1 MSDPSRFSHAR
12 WPSTGASR
20 ISSPAARSP
29 AQPQVANS
37 SPPSAQFAALP
48 TTASAQLGAITQQ
61 VSYAVPMHSQGIHLT
76 ACGNACMN
84 MLCDFYSKPD
94 QIKPLPSI
102 IAQPTGMTTDHIIAE
117 MTSRGFIPSSVPLSH
132 STRQGWLDGRCFAR
146 GPAAQRPT
154 ACLHAHAFFRDSR
167 DIRQYG
173 AHQRSTVVQ
182 EPIHDR
188 RAQPHPGSDR
198 PGCAAEV
205 PRTVGG
211 RRALFLCRLL
221 P

>member
-48 TTASAQLGAITQQ
+48 TTASAQLGAIAQQ

-132 STRQGWLDGRCFAR
+132 STRQGGL
-146 GPAAQRPT
+146 T
-154 ACLHAHAFFRDSR
+154 ADALREVL
-167 DIRQYG
+167 
-173 AHQRSTVVQ
+173 QRSGPLLASTPTHFFVIRAISGNTVHINDPLWFKSQYTIDELNRILDLTDPDVLLKF
-182 EPIHDR
+182 
-188 RAQPHPGSDR
+188 RAQ
-198 PGCAAEV
+198 
-205 PRTVGG
+205 
-211 RRALFLCRLL
+211 
-221 P
+221 